1 MLADSA
7 ARARNDVE
15 ASNRARQRAIE
26 LSNRLV
32 SEYPN
37 YQYRLTYQ
45 RLAAR
50 LLAETGKNEDAVSAL
65 RTLTSQ
71 NRNFEGRADAM
82 VQLATTLDTLGKKKD
97 AAQAYEE
104 FASAYPSDKR
114 AADAQY
120 NAAATYIEAGDT
132 VSAARAYSTF
142 AARFPRD
149 TRAAQARQLRIGLLQ
164 ASGDSASARSE
175 LTRLCSGNP
184 TGDLRAPCAAQ
195 TGDRYF
201 RQGASLYTE
210 YQQEKLVI
218 SSIKQL
224 TKAGVER
231 ASARKIRLRDQMV
244 AEFKKA
250 IASGDPRS
258 IAGATYYLGLAQ
270 YEYGDFLKNVQ
281 LPSGL
286 TPEQVASAQQGSA
299 TQAEQY
305 YTSAKQIWQ
314 ALIDKAEQDATLKNS
329 AEAAPW
335 LERTRNALQGNVDAN
350 PPTAALDATFA
361 VGE

>member
-1 MLADSA
+1 
-7 ARARNDVE
+7 
-15 ASNRARQRAIE
+15 
-26 LSNRLV
+26 
-32 SEYPN
+32 
-37 YQYRLTYQ
+37 
-45 RLAAR
+45 
-50 LLAETGKNEDAVSAL
+50 
-65 RTLTSQ
+65 
-71 NRNFEGRADAM
+71 M
-82 VQLATTLDTLGKKKD
+82 VQLATTLDTLGKKKE

-104 FASAYPSDKR
+104 FAAAYPSDKR

-120 NAAATYIEAGDT
+120 NAAATYIEAGDS

-164 ASGDSASARSE
+164 SSGDSASARAE
-175 LTRLCSGNP
+175 LARLCSGNP
-184 TGDLRAPCAAQ
+184 TGDLRATCAAQ

-201 RQGASLYTE
+201 RQGASLYSE
-210 YQQEKLVI
+210 YAQEKLVI

-231 ASARKIRLRDQMV
+231 ASARKKRLLAQMA

-250 IASGDPRS
+250 IESGDPRS
-258 IAGATYYLGLAQ
+258 IAASTYYLGLAQ
-270 YEYGDFLKNVQ
+270 YQYGDFLKNVQ

-286 TPEQVASAQQGSA
+286 TPDQVAAAQQGSA

-305 YTSAKQIWQ
+305 YTNAKQTWQ
-314 ALIDKAEQDATLKNS
+314 ALIDKAEQDAQLKNS
-329 AEAAPW
+329 AEAGPW
-335 LERTRNALQGNVDAN
+335 IERARNALQGNVDTN
-350 PPTAALDATFA
+350 PPTASLSVPLA